1 MWVSWERV
9 EEKREGRDGSG
20 VIFTKSKQKM
30 LKCKV
35 QSDLS
40 EKGNEAG

>member
-1 MWVSWERV
+1 MGEGRR
-9 EEKREGRDGSG
+9 EEGRRDGSG